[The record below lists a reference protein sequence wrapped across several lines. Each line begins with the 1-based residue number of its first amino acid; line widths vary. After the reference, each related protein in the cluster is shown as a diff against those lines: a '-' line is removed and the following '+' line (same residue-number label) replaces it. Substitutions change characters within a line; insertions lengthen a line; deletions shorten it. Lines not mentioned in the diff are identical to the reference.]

1 MRFRGFYSLFGHFLD
16 KPKNFGNRVSTF
28 GYDFI
33 NRKFKKYLAY
43 ITIKKELKIMSKT
56 VLTTKK
62 ARETFKVRNRRLEYR
77 TQEFTEEEY
86 DYTIDFAFNGFIWN
100 REQKGCAKTTLED
113 YKRFYKRFSEFIE
126 WTGSSVKDT
135 PIALLTKFEGLQGL
149 FKKYRQNIKGITN
162 IQTIN
167 HDLRNY
173 RAFGNFC
180 EEEGYID
187 GFKCPIREVEPTIKS
202 VYTVEELKKLLVKPN
217 KDNFEEYRNYT
228 VIIFLCSTGAR
239 CNTILNIKL
248 TDIDLEEG
256 TVIFN
261 TVKTKKPTVMFLDD
275 KAKRDIKEFINYW
288 GYASK
293 DGYLFFN
300 RFGEQLT
307 RGGLSKAIASY
318 NKSRGVEKT
327 SIHLFR
333 HTYAKMWVESNEGK
347 SNMYKLQRVLGHS
360 DLEMTKRYY
369 ALYDK
374 DIKEAVNQH
383 SIMAQMR
390 TRSGDTIKSIRNNQ
404 KLIAI

>member
-1 MRFRGFYSLFGHFLD
+1 
-16 KPKNFGNRVSTF
+16 
-28 GYDFI
+28 
-33 NRKFKKYLAY
+33 
-43 ITIKKELKIMSKT
+43 MSKT